1 MGREIIGEAGS
12 ISEPS
17 SFFLENVAH
26 KNRSFPWNVY
36 VPMGGYQEKM
46 SERNAGLV
54 RNAVV
59 MMMGT
64 ATSRILGLVREVLV
78 AAFFGATRQLDA
90 FNIAYTI
97 ANLARQLLAEGALSA
112 AFVPVFS
119 RVLRDKGPSR
129 AGMLARRAVFVLL
142 VFGGMAVGLGLL
154 LAPLLVRIL
163 ALGFGPEERALAVDL
178 TRSMFPYLLIVSLS
192 ALAMGVLNSMNCFF
206 IPAVAP
212 ALSNVTFIL
221 VLAFSAKQWG
231 LWALPGA
238 VLLGGV
244 MHCAL
249 QWIWAWKLGMPL
261 FPAKPSRDDED
272 LRHMLALFLPYAAG
286 LSLNQLHP
294 VISRLFGSFLEGG
307 AISALN
313 YADRVLQLP
322 LGLFVIAI
330 SQAVLPMLS
339 RLDPHDTEG
348 FLEALR
354 DAVRFALFVVLPV
367 SMGGALYAG
376 ETVHLLFFR
385 GAFGEW
391 AWHATTAALGFY
403 ALGLPGMTCTTV
415 MMRALYARTL
425 PRDAIR
431 VTVASIGANLVIS
444 AVLLPFLSF
453 RGLALAS
460 SCAFTVSAVVGYHRL
475 VRHLGCG
482 MAIFSRSWLMRMG
495 WGLMVTFGILEMWR
509 WGWPYPLE
517 ASTAW
522 RSAWLGGASVL
533 GGGTYLLT
541 MRALG
546 CPEWQWLQS
555 AVSRRERKE
564 GAL

>member
-1 MGREIIGEAGS
+1 
-12 ISEPS
+12 
-17 SFFLENVAH
+17 
-26 KNRSFPWNVY
+26 
-36 VPMGGYQEKM
+36 MGGYQKKM
-46 SERNAGLV
+46 SERNTGLV

-64 ATSRILGLVREVLV
+64 ATSRILGLVREMLV

-112 AFVPVFS
+112 AFVPVFA
-119 RVLRDKGPSR
+119 RVLKDGGRPR
-129 AGMLARRAVFVLL
+129 AVILARRAVFVLL
-142 VFGGMAVGLGLL
+142 VLGGMAVVLGILA
-154 LAPLLVRIL
+154 APLLVRIL
-163 ALGFGPEERALAVDL
+163 ALGFGDEERALAVAL

-192 ALAMGVLNSMNCFF
+192 ALAMGVLNSINCFF

-221 VLAFSAKQWG
+221 VLSLSAHQWG

-238 VLLGGV
+238 VLLGGG
-244 MHCAL
+244 MHCAI
-249 QWIWAWKLGMPL
+249 QWIWAWKLRIPL
-261 FPAKPSRDDED
+261 FPAFPSRDDDD
-272 LRHMLALFLPYAAG
+272 LRQMLRLFLPYAAG

-339 RLDPHDTEG
+339 RIDADDTEG

-367 SMGGALYAG
+367 SLGGALYAE

-391 AWHATTAALGFY
+391 AWHATAAALGLY

-431 VTVASIGANLVIS
+431 VTLASIGANIAVS
-444 AVLLPFLSF
+444 AALLPMLSF

-460 SCAFTVSAVVGYHRL
+460 SCAFTVSAMVGYHR
-475 VRHLGCG
+475 VVHHFGRSV
-482 MAIFSRSWLMRMG
+482 AIFSSAWLKRMG
-495 WGLMVTFGILEMWR
+495 CGLVMIFAVLELWR
-509 WGWPYPLE
+509 WMWAYPLE
-517 ASTAW
+517 ESVVW
-522 RSAWLGGASVL
+522 RGAWLGGAALL
-533 GGGTYLLT
+533 GGGAYLVI

-546 CPEWQWLQS
+546 CPEWQWLRS
-555 AVSRRERKE
+555 AMHRRKGKE
-564 GAL
+564 ESW